1 MLLCLF
7 KVSNSF
13 VRGDQKADSGHIH
26 YTQVLEAAL
35 KKFDESN
42 PGKNGKTQ
50 TLNTEPNTHGDLR
63 NVFEMLELEV
73 AGEEGVEGASESE
86 KSDDDVQASKK
97 SGGKVRFG
105 KRKGE
110 LESPR
115 RPRGH
120 G

>member
-26 YTQVLEAAL
+26 YTQVLEAAS
-35 KKFDESN
+35 KKFDKSN
-42 PGKNGKTQ
+42 PGKNAKTQ
-50 TLNTEPNTHGDLR
+50 TLNTVPSTHGDLR
-63 NVFEMLELEV
+63 NVFEMLELER
-73 AGEEGVEGASESE
+73 AGEGVEGASESE
-86 KSDDDVQASKK
+86 ESDDEVQASKK

>member
-1 MLLCLF
+1 LF

-26 YTQVLEAAL
+26 YTQVLEAAS
-35 KKFDESN
+35 KKFDKSN
-42 PGKNGKTQ
+42 PGKNAKTQ
-50 TLNTEPNTHGDLR
+50 TLNTVPSTHGDLR
-63 NVFEMLELEV
+63 NVFEMLELER
-73 AGEEGVEGASESE
+73 AGEGVEASPRRVTM
-86 KSDDDVQASKK
+86 KSRLPRRVVAKYDL
-97 SGGKVRFG
+97 GRGR
-105 KRKGE
+105 GE